1 MPWYLETDMETCFA
15 SSFLLNGR
23 RFKTIRNQII
33 LILKLT
39 PQILRGETWFAA
51 SLLLNGMRSKTSRNQ
66 IILILKLT
74 PKILRGE
81 TCFAYSFLLNATGSV
96 VLVGFILNCWI
107 EHVSCGLRL
116 QLTGSYWESSDLA
129 LSARRHNKLPVRRSL
144 GGSKESF

>member
-1 MPWYLETDMETCFA
+1 MR
-15 SSFLLNGR
+15 S
-23 RFKTIRNQII
+23 KTIRNQII

-96 VLVGFILNCWI
+96 VLVGFILNC
-107 EHVSCGLRL
+107 
-116 QLTGSYWESSDLA
+116 
-129 LSARRHNKLPVRRSL
+129 
-144 GGSKESF
+144 

>member
-1 MPWYLETDMETCFA
+1 MFFSISIELFGNAFPGRSIVCIGGQVQVLLLETCFA
-15 SSFLLNGR
+15 SSFLLNGW

-51 SLLLNGMRSKTSRNQ
+51 SLLLNGMRS
-66 IILILKLT
+66 
-74 PKILRGE
+74 
-81 TCFAYSFLLNATGSV
+81 V

-116 QLTGSYWESSDLA
+116 QLTGSYWESFDLA
-129 LSARRHNKLPVRRSL
+129 LSATRHNKLPVRRSL
-144 GGSKESF
+144 GGSRESF

>member
-1 MPWYLETDMETCFA
+1 METCFA

-81 TCFAYSFLLNATGSV
+81 TCFAYSFLKTN
-96 VLVGFILNCWI
+96 
-107 EHVSCGLRL
+107 L
-116 QLTGSYWESSDLA
+116 QNRKRIAGRGNRKTNLTQNRIA
-129 LSARRHNKLPVRRSL
+129 
-144 GGSKESF
+144 